1 MELKKLSY
9 QVLVLSLIAASFVV
23 VGCSTDPTT
32 APEAGSGKVGGS
44 EATEPAETNSV
55 EAGPES
61 SEPPPSTSEREA
73 PDPVRD
79 PVIVSEAELESDEA
93 FKAAYAAR
101 MKSGKLKSARIPMRS
116 DGPKSLDPI
125 RGSTTYENQCAS
137 QTVETLLQYK
147 YLKRPFEYEPL
158 LLKELPTSEDGLT
171 WNFTLKDGVKFHDNA
186 CFPDG
191 KGREVT
197 SADVFYSWKR
207 MADSKGSKSKV
218 WWLIKDT
225 IKGFDEFKSTQEAA
239 AAFDYDA
246 DVEGFEVVN
255 DKEFRVTLVKPM
267 QSFLWKLCMFQTAI
281 VAREAV
287 EHYGER
293 FGLSPVGT
301 GPFIVKEGDW
311 QQGQGIKFTRNPNYH
326 ESYYPSEHMKSDE
339 ADDLH
344 VAAGRRL
351 PILDEVQVVFYKT
364 DQPMWLQFKAGKLDY
379 AQVPSENFKEAFS
392 KRTKKLTRDMK
403 KQGMKGYPVPL
414 LDFIFRGFNMEDS
427 VIGGYSDKA
436 KYLRQAICVALDWDE
451 QNESFYNGINLVYD
465 GVVPPGLNGYPTD
478 GKSEKAYRGPN
489 IERAKE
495 LLAKAGYPEGKGLPT
510 IDYFT
515 SRMQNGQEQSEMLSK
530 QLARVGINVQVRLL
544 DFSQLIQKVDE
555 KSAQFFSFAWSS
567 DYPDG
572 ENNFSL
578 FYGPNEA
585 PGANHFNYKNAE
597 YDKLYEQIVS
607 MGPSAE
613 RKAIYEQMQAI
624 LMEDCPYAGAMA
636 RTRFFVVTPQMK
648 NFKPVETFE
657 NWYKYVDVEK

>member
-1 MELKKLSY
+1 MNIRSLTPNNLLMLF
-9 QVLVLSLIAASFVV
+9 LVVPCLLLL
-23 VGCSTDPTT
+23 GCSEDEEVATSDT
-32 APEAGSGKVGGS
+32 AKTPGDDLVSV
-44 EATEPAETNSV
+44 PAKS
-55 EAGPES
+55 AAPG
-61 SEPPPSTSEREA
+61 PSTSEREA
-73 PDPVRD
+73 PDPELD
-79 PVIVSEAELESDEA
+79 PVIVSKAELESDEA

-101 MKSGKLKSARIPMRS
+101 VKSGKLKSARIPMRS

-171 WNFTLKDGVKFHDNA
+171 WHFTLKDDVKFHDNA

-218 WWLIKDT
+218 WWVFKDT
-225 IKGFDEFKSTQEAA
+225 IKGFDEFKATQEAA
-239 AAFDYDA
+239 DEFDYDA
-246 DVEGFEVVN
+246 PVAGLEVVS
-255 DKEFRVTLVKPM
+255 DKEFRVTLI
-267 QSFLWKLCMFQTAI
+267 QRSQGFLWKLCMFQTAV

-287 EHYGER
+287 EQFGDR

-301 GPFIVKEGDW
+301 GPFIVNEGDW

-326 ESYYPSEHMKSDE
+326 ESYYPSDHMKSDE
-339 ADDLH
+339 ADGLH
-344 VAAGRRL
+344 VAAGKRL
-351 PILDEVQVVFYKT
+351 PLLDEVQVVFYKT

-427 VIGGYSDKA
+427 VIGGDSDKA
-436 KYLRQAICVALDWDE
+436 KYLRQAICLALDWDE

-465 GVVPPGLNGYPTD
+465 GVIPPGLDGYPAD
-478 GKSEKAYRGPN
+478 GKSPKAYRGPD
-489 IERAKE
+489 IERAKA
-495 LLAKAGYPEGKGLPT
+495 LLVKAGYPEGKGLPT
-510 IDYFT
+510 IEYFT
-515 SRMQNGQEQSEMLSK
+515 SRMQNGQEQSEMMAK
-530 QLARVGINVQVRLL
+530 QLAKIGVNLKVQLL
-544 DFSQLIQKVDE
+544 DFSQLIQKLDK
-555 KSAQFFSFAWSS
+555 KSGQFFSFAWSS
-567 DYPDG
+567 DYPEA
-572 ENNFSL
+572 ENNLSL
-578 FYGPNEA
+578 FYGPNES
-585 PGANHFNYKNAE
+585 PGANHYNYKNAE
-597 YDKLYEQIVS
+597 YDKLYEKIVS
-607 MGPSAE
+607 MEASPE
-613 RKAIYEQMQAI
+613 RSQIFEQMQAI